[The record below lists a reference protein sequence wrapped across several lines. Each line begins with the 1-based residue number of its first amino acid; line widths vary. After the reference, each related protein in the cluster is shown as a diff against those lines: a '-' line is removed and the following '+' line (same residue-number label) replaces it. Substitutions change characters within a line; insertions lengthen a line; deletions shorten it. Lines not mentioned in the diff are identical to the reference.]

1 MSETELPEDDRAL
14 AGEYVLGLMS
24 QDEAAVF
31 AARMRREPALAAL
44 VVAWQEDFAQLT
56 DEVDEVAPPSRVW
69 RKLDRRLFAGTR
81 GPRWLLA
88 GIPGVLAAALALVL
102 LLVPLPDGGV
112 RPPSDPVYHAD
123 LASEGGELILAA
135 GYDAETGELYVEP
148 RRAPEPGTDHELW
161 LIAGNNAPVS
171 MGVLPADAPARLSVD
186 PTLADQLAGGTLAVS
201 VEPVGGS
208 PTGAPTGPV
217 IATGAVETL

>member
-24 QDEAAVF
+24 QDEAAAF

-112 RPPSDPVYHAD
+112 RFS
-123 LASEGGELILAA
+123 
-135 GYDAETGELYVEP
+135 
-148 RRAPEPGTDHELW
+148 TD
-161 LIAGNNAPVS
+161 V
-171 MGVLPADAPARLSVD
+171 
-186 PTLADQLAGGTLAVS
+186 
-201 VEPVGGS
+201 
-208 PTGAPTGPV
+208 
-217 IATGAVETL
+217 